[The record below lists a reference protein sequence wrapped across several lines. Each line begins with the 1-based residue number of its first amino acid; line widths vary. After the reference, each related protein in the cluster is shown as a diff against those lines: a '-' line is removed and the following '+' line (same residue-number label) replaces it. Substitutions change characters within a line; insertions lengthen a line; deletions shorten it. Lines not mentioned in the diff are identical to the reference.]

1 MFQSTVRCLSCSEIA
16 NDSALVAR
24 LKHLYDR
31 LDRST
36 TPATVL
42 CPWLPSYAM
51 LNKLFAT
58 KEIYEIISRAIVA
71 REKSGVSRDDTL
83 QMLLDFGD
91 ERLVIIGVR

>member
-1 MFQSTVRCLSCSEIA
+1 
-16 NDSALVAR
+16 
-24 LKHLYDR
+24 
-31 LDRST
+31 
-36 TPATVL
+36 
-42 CPWLPSYAM
+42 M